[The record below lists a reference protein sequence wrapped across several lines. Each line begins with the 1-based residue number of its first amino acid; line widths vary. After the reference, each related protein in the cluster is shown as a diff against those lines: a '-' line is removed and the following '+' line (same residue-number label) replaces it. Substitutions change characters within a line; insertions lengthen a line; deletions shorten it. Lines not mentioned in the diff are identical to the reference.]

1 MSLVYITYHDENI
14 FDVDNEQ
21 DLYATQQRQRLKYK
35 SKFKDMVKEETN
47 ARHVIELPDRRK
59 LLTSSAKNSH
69 QTMGYA
75 ITPIELPN
83 NFLKKN
89 NGVKWQRLREH
100 QCPPKREIPPV
111 PHFEHATR
119 PLHSQSAA
127 AVIKNSSK
135 KEPKEELLC
144 PRTRYFHDHKHR
156 ANFVALNVELIKKAE
171 PKRPPPRYI
180 DTPKGDRHNLLN
192 SGLMPQYICSKN
204 FGKVPCYID
213 HHKKMLKHL
222 NERCAQTKIQ
232 AEDACLRYM
241 DRMPS
246 VKKLS
251 TEERNE
257 ILKGLR
263 TNFANLFKT
272 YQSLSVCTDT
282 VAKQL
287 RKGKMENELR
297 QLEQDIY
304 LMEHNPE
311 IYISAY

>member
-14 FDVDNEQ
+14 FDVDNEK
-21 DLYATQQRQRLKYK
+21 DSLTTQRQRLKYK
-35 SKFKDMVKEETN
+35 SKFNEMVKEQTK
-47 ARHVIELPDRRK
+47 ARHVIDMPDHRK

-75 ITPIELPN
+75 ITPLEMPN

-89 NGVKWQRLREH
+89 HGIKWQRLREH

-111 PHFEHATR
+111 PHFEHV
-119 PLHSQSAA
+119 PHSVHSKSAA
-127 AVIKNSSK
+127 VRKDVK
-135 KEPKEELLC
+135 GGKQLC
-144 PRTRYFHDHKHR
+144 PRTP
-156 ANFVALNVELIKKAE
+156 E
-171 PKRPPPRYI
+171 PKRPPPRFV

-192 SGLMPQYICSKN
+192 SGLIPQYICSKN
-204 FGKVPCYID
+204 FGRVPCYID
-213 HHKKMLKHL
+213 HHKKLLKHL
-222 NERCAQTKIQ
+222 NERCAQAKKQ
-232 AEDACLRYM
+232 SENACVRYM

-251 TEERNE
+251 AEERNE
-257 ILKGLR
+257 ILQGLR
-263 TNFANLFKT
+263 TNFASLFKR

-287 RKGKMENELR
+287 KKGKMENELR

-311 IYISAY
+311 IYVSAY

>member
-14 FDVDNEQ
+14 FDVDNEK
-21 DLYATQQRQRLKYK
+21 DFLTTQRHRLKYK
-35 SKFKDMVKEETN
+35 SKFNEIVKEQTK
-47 ARHVIELPDRRK
+47 ARHVIEMPDNRK

-83 NFLKKN
+83 NFLRKN

-111 PHFEHATR
+111 PHFERIAA
-119 PLHSQSAA
+119 PSLHSHSAA
-127 AVIKNSSK
+127 VSKDNK
-135 KEPKEELLC
+135 KEHKGDQLC

-171 PKRPPPRYI
+171 TRRPPPRYI

-204 FGKVPCYID
+204 FGKVPCYLD
-213 HHKKMLKHL
+213 HHKKMLKQL
-222 NERCAQTKIQ
+222 NERCAQTKMQ
-232 AEDACLRYM
+232 SDNACLRYM
-241 DRMPS
+241 DRLPS

-251 TEERNE
+251 AEERNE
-257 ILKGLR
+257 ILEGLR
-263 TNFANLFKT
+263 TNFGSLFKT

-287 RKGKMENELR
+287 KKGKMENELR

-311 IYISAY
+311 IYVSAY